1 MHAFVE
7 LIDMSTGIALDAI
20 DQIENRVIEE
30 LQHSAATRLVKTLQA
45 TQLQRA
51 ILAVGMFSIFESILQ
66 DRLGCQNG
74 FDEARKYLEQEGE
87 CELKKR
93 FSRFAAAINT
103 LKHGRGRSYDALCSE
118 AADLPF
124 RIKRPDESFFCE
136 GDVSEISTLVEVD
149 NKFIFNCSK
158 VIQAVSDVITKTN
171 NFYL

>member
-7 LIDMSTGIALDAI
+7 LIDMSTSLALNAI
-20 DQIENRVIEE
+20 DQTEDRVIEE
-30 LQHSAATRLVKTLQA
+30 LQHSAATRLVKSLQA

-74 FDEARKYLEQEGE
+74 FEEAHKYLEQEGE
-87 CELKKR
+87 HELKKR
-93 FSRFAAAINT
+93 FSRFIAAINT
-103 LKHGRGRSYDALCSE
+103 LKHGRGRSYDALCAE
-118 AADLPF
+118 AEDLPF

-149 NKFIFNCSK
+149 NQFIFNCS
-158 VIQAVSDVITKTN
+158 DVIRDVSVIIAKTN
-171 NFYL
+171 DVYL

>member
-20 DQIENRVIEE
+20 DQTENRAIEE
-30 LQHSAATRLVKTLQA
+30 LQHSAATRLVKTFQA

-87 CELKKR
+87 QELKKR
-93 FSRFAAAINT
+93 FSRFVAAINT
-103 LKHGRGRSYDALCSE
+103 LKHGRGRSYDALCAE

-124 RIKRPDESFFCE
+124 QIKRPDESFFCE

-149 NKFIFNCSK
+149 NQFIFNCSNI
-158 VIQAVSDVITKTN
+158 IQDVSAIITKIDN
-171 NFYL
+171 L